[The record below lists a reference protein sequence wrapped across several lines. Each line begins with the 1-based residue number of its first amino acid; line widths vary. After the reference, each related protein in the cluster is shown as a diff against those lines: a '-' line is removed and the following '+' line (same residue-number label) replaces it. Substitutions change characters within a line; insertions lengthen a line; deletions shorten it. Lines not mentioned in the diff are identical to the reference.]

1 MGPIASG
8 RAVSRDEQLRQAFA
22 LYTSALAFDSEFDS
36 VIESVIGSCR
46 ESFAIVRGIADYRD
60 GTKRSEWQPF
70 ASMTAAAVVKAMICA
85 MTASN
90 T

>member
-1 MGPIASG
+1 MVA
-8 RAVSRDEQLRQAFA
+8 RDEQLRQAFA
-22 LYTSALAFDSEFDS
+22 LHSSALAFDSEFDS

-70 ASMTAAAVVKAMICA
+70 ASMSAAAVVKTMIS
-85 MTASN
+85 MMDESN
-90 T
+90 S

>member
-1 MGPIASG
+1 MVA
-8 RAVSRDEQLRQAFA
+8 RDEQLRQAFS
-22 LYTSALAFDSEFDS
+22 LHSSALAFDSEFDS

-70 ASMTAAAVVKAMICA
+70 ASISAAAVVKAIIDA
-85 MTASN
+85 MEESS
-90 T
+90 